1 MPKRVYSWGLVK
13 AGDVISFR
21 YEGKVKGSKA
31 GLDVNMAK
39 VSGLTTVLVL
49 NPKLP
54 YTRKDKTS
62 TLHLVGLK
70 LECRGSTP
78 TIASKPKL
86 VTLLEEI
93 GEIDIIE
100 SKGIDT
106 LFNVIIKPADL
117 AGKRGVKKSV
127 YKRIKALIQN
137 YSVYRTYD
145 YVKASK
151 SSVFLEPVVLP
162 KELVEFL
169 TKEPESTSEAK
180 QIVEKVKQYSEVAKE
195 E

>member
-1 MPKRVYSWGLVK
+1 MPKRVYSWGMVK

-21 YEGKVKGSKA
+21 YEGKGSS
-31 GLDVNMAK
+31 D
-39 VSGLTTVLVL
+39 LTTVLVL

-70 LECRGSTP
+70 LESRGAVP
-78 TIASKPKL
+78 TVDSKPNL
-86 VTLLEEI
+86 VKILEEI
-93 GEIDIIE
+93 GEIDIVE
-100 SKGIDT
+100 TTGIDT

-117 AGKRGVKKSV
+117 VAGRIGKKGVKKTV
-127 YKRIKALIQN
+127 YKRIKSLIQN

-151 SSVFLEPVVLP
+151 SAVFLEPVVLP
-162 KELVEFL
+162 KEFVEFL
-169 TKEPESTSEAK
+169 TKEPDSTSEAK
-180 QIVEKVKQYSEVAKE
+180 QTVEKVKQYSEVAKE

>member
-1 MPKRVYSWGLVK
+1 MPKRVHSWGMVT

-21 YEGKVKGSKA
+21 YEGKVKGSS
-31 GLDVNMAK
+31 D
-39 VSGLTTVLVL
+39 LTTVLVL
-49 NPKLP
+49 NPRLP

-70 LECRGSTP
+70 LESRGSILTVG
-78 TIASKPKL
+78 SKPKL

-100 SKGIDT
+100 TTGIDT
-106 LFNVIIKPADL
+106 LFNVIINTPDL
-117 AGKRGVKKSV
+117 AAGRRGKKGVKKSV
-127 YKRIKALIQN
+127 YKRIKALIKN

-145 YVKASK
+145 FVKASK
-151 SSVFLEPVVLP
+151 SAVFLEPVVLP

-169 TKEPESTSEAK
+169 TKEPDSPSEAK
-180 QIVEKVKQYSEVAKE
+180 QIVEKVKQYSETAKE

>member
-1 MPKRVYSWGLVK
+1 MPKKVYSWGMVK

-21 YEGKVKGSKA
+21 YEGKVKGPS
-31 GLDVNMAK
+31 D
-39 VSGLTTVLVL
+39 LTTVLVL
-49 NPKLP
+49 NPRLS

-70 LECRGSTP
+70 LESRGSTP

-106 LFNVIIKPADL
+106 LFNVIINPSDL
-117 AGKRGVKKSV
+117 AAGRIGKKGVKKIV

-145 YVKASK
+145 YVNASK
-151 SSVFLEPVVLP
+151 SGVFLEPVVLP
-162 KELVEFL
+162 KEFVEFL
-169 TKEPESTSEAK
+169 TKEPDSTSEAK
-180 QIVEKVKQYSEVAKE
+180 QTVEKVKQYSEVAKE

>member
-1 MPKRVYSWGLVK
+1 MPKKVYSWGMVK

-21 YEGKVKGSKA
+21 YEGKVKGPS
-31 GLDVNMAK
+31 D
-39 VSGLTTVLVL
+39 LTTVLVL
-49 NPKLP
+49 NPRLP
-54 YTRKDKTS
+54 YQRKDKTS

-70 LECRGSTP
+70 LESRGSLP
-78 TIASKPKL
+78 TVTSKPTL
-86 VTLLEEI
+86 VMILEEI

-100 SKGIDT
+100 STGIDT

-117 AGKRGVKKSV
+117 AAGRIGKKGVKKTV
-127 YKRIKALIQN
+127 YKRIKSLIQN

-151 SSVFLEPVVLP
+151 SAVFLEPVVLP

-180 QIVEKVKQYSEVAKE
+180 QIVEKVKQYSETTKE

>member
-1 MPKRVYSWGLVK
+1 MPKRVYSWGMVK

-21 YEGKVKGSKA
+21 YEGKVKGPS
-31 GLDVNMAK
+31 N
-39 VSGLTTVLVL
+39 LTTVLVL
-49 NPKLP
+49 NPRLP

-70 LECRGSTP
+70 LESRGTIP
-78 TIASKPKL
+78 TVTSKPTL
-86 VTLLEEI
+86 VMILEEI

-100 SKGIDT
+100 STGLDT
-106 LFNVIIKPADL
+106 LFRVEINPGDL
-117 AGKRGVKKSV
+117 AAGRIGKKGVKQSV
-127 YKRIKALIQN
+127 YDRIKSLIQN

-151 SSVFLEPVVLP
+151 SAVFLEPVVLP

-180 QIVEKVKQYSEVAKE
+180 QIVGKVKQYSKTAKE
-195 E
+195 EEV